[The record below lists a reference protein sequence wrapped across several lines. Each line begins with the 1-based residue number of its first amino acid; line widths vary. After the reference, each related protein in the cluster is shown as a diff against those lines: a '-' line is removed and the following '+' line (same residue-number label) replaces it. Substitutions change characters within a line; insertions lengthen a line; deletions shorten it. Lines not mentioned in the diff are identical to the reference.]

1 MGGAGG
7 LETGAASLFLVFVVR
22 AALFGA
28 LWAGFLAADLVAGLA
43 ADLGDF
49 AGLEDAFDFP
59 FLSFLSGMARVYGV
73 RIRVLQNISSKNSS
87 TD

>member
-1 MGGAGG
+1 
-7 LETGAASLFLVFVVR
+7 
-22 AALFGA
+22 
-28 LWAGFLAADLVAGLA
+28 LVAGLA